1 VTPEQ
6 RAARLLR
13 WYPKAWRS
21 VYGEEFAELLIADI
35 AERPRSP
42 IRTADVARG
51 GIVARL
57 AGAGLC
63 GCTLEPA
70 AQARTSLISLGWCV
84 AIFTGF
90 GAAMWAQLTIG
101 WQWSAPDNAATAVAM
116 VVMSAAML
124 AFGVLVA
131 AAAAPVLWS
140 AASRIARGRG
150 PHGPGQRG
158 PGYDGPG
165 QLGPGYDGPGY
176 DGPGRGGPGPD
187 GPGQGGPRQ
196 GGAGQGLLGPAAFV
210 VTCALILFAGGTHFG
225 NGWPG
230 TGGHPWAGQ
239 GLVPGGV
246 AAFSWACTLWV
257 SSYWAHPGA
266 LAGFPAAE
274 LAWMVLSPLA
284 VASLVGGAAALV
296 RRTELSP
303 RVLAFEARLGTAACA
318 VMAVF
323 LGGCCAWIVDGGP
336 GPRNL
341 FHAGAIDAAGVG
353 VLTIAFL
360 AARQAARM
368 ARAGT
373 AHAGTARAR

>member
-1 VTPEQ
+1 MTPEQ

-90 GAAMWAQLTIG
+90 GAAMWSQLTIG

-158 PGYDGPG
+158 PGPDGPG
-165 QLGPGYDGPGY
+165 Q
-176 DGPGRGGPGPD
+176 RGPGPD
-187 GPGQGGPRQ
+187 GP
-196 GGAGQGLLGPAAFV
+196 GQGLLGPAAFV

-239 GLVPGGV
+239 GLVPGGL

-284 VASLVGGAAALV
+284 VAGLVGGAAALV

>member
-1 VTPEQ
+1 MTPAQ

-21 VYGEEFAELLIADI
+21 RYGEEFAELLIAEI
-35 AERPRSP
+35 SERPRSP

-63 GCTLEPA
+63 GCALEPS
-70 AQARTSLISLGWCV
+70 AQARASLVSLGWCV

-90 GAAMWAQLTIG
+90 GAAMWSQLTIG
-101 WQWSAPDNAATAVAM
+101 WQWSAPDNEATAVAM

-124 AFGVLVA
+124 AFGVLAA

-140 AASRIARGRG
+140 AGSRIARGRA
-150 PHGPGQRG
+150 R
-158 PGYDGPG
+158 
-165 QLGPGYDGPGY
+165 
-176 DGPGRGGPGPD
+176 
-187 GPGQGGPRQ
+187 
-196 GGAGQGLLGPAAFV
+196 GLLGPTALV
-210 VTCALILFAGGTHFG
+210 VACALVMFAGGTHFG

-246 AAFSWACTLWV
+246 AAFSWASTLWV

-266 LAGFPAAE
+266 LASFPAAE
-274 LAWMVLSPLA
+274 LAWMASSPLA
-284 VASLVGGAAALV
+284 VAGLVGGTAALV
-296 RRTELSP
+296 RRAELSP
-303 RVLAFEARLGTAACA
+303 RVLGFEARLGTAACA

-341 FHAGAIDAAGVG
+341 FHAGAIDAAGVV
-353 VLTIAFL
+353 VLAIAFL

-373 AHAGTARAR
+373 ARAR